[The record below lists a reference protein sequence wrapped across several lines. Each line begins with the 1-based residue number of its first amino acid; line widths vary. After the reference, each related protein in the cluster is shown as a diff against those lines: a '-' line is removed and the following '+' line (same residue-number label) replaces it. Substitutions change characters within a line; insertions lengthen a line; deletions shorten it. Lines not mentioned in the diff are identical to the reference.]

1 MLHLQ
6 SYRLRK
12 GLSPGEVA
20 ERTGL
25 SHNAINNLES
35 PGENALR
42 SLTFDQLTVVG
53 AVYGIELT
61 DILDWL
67 RGEPRGARNRAEPAD
82 AAKIEAALADA
93 DEPMDRE
100 CFAVAFGWTLERSQ
114 AALDA
119 VAERMRGSGQAL
131 MQVAGDRYRLIAR
144 PEVLS
149 RDDQQQLQVQR
160 RRTDHNL
167 SRAEATVLRVVL
179 DQPNQTC
186 AHAMFTDPKER
197 DAVAELLRAGR
208 LLEFDDS
215 LHVHEDVVFS
225 LFHRYRPPHG
235 VLAAASKGLVPGT

>member
-1 MLHLQ
+1 VQAVSAPSAASAGSLI
-6 SYRLRK
+6 RR
-12 GLSPGEVA
+12 
-20 ERTGL
+20 
-25 SHNAINNLES
+25 NAINNLES

-42 SLTFDQLTVVG
+42 SLTFDQLSVMA

-67 RGEPRGARNRAEPAD
+67 RGEPRGARNRVEPGD
-82 AAKIEAALADA
+82 AAKIEAALAEA

-100 CFAVAFGWTLERSQ
+100 WLAVSFGWTLERSQ

-119 VAERMRGSGQAL
+119 VVERMRDGGQAL
-131 MQVAGDRYRLIAR
+131 MQPTSGRYRLIAR

-149 RDDQQQLQVQR
+149 RDEQQALQNQR

-186 AHAMFTDPKER
+186 THAAFTDPAER
-197 DAVAELLRAGR
+197 DAIAELLRTGK
-208 LLEFDDS
+208 LLEFDNS
-215 LHVHEDVVFS
+215 LHVHEDIAFS